1 MFIRGGN
8 RVELVKQNQSVPIY
22 INFTYKAKLK
32 MNNLL
37 NGESIRD
44 FFTKQNSYQIQIE
57 KDKGRDGSPYLNF
70 YFAPSENETI
80 RRVTVNE
87 TLKFKTVLED
97 DGFKV
102 TSIDLA
108 PKYFGDN
115 NVRRLR
121 QSVHFFIDERTKFSL
136 DSNLQH
142 KIEELPI
149 ARERSKIV
157 KERLRS
163 WEMYL
168 DLNLEKAEQNQAEL
182 AYHSPNI
189 STNLREI
196 TLNVHDLQVQIIN
209 KDLRS
214 ANATLITKESEESN
228 REIED
233 QIGTVKRINSSKNR
247 IVIELDEDYVELL
260 RKNRWIPKKNGT
272 IKLNNHGDLSQ
283 AKRLEKGFKD
293 LERGRALNPNLEFL
307 LFDENPISDTS
318 SLTSEF
324 KFNHVL
330 RSNLNTYQKDAV
342 KGALEASDLYLIQG
356 PPGTGKTTVI
366 AEICYQNAIQGLRTL
381 VASQSNLA
389 VDNALSKLLENPK
402 IRILRKGRTNSI
414 EEEGKKFI
422 EENVA
427 FTWKNQTQSAIN
439 EDINLLE
446 KTLLDKKKKDIE
458 YKNTIEDNKNYEA
471 KQNEFESLQKR
482 FAESS
487 DFIQD
492 IENQIIIKQRKAKNL
507 NSTIEQHQ
515 QKTEELYKR
524 INSSQ
529 IELDELS
536 DEVNSTNKKNLL
548 AQQKQEITKAISYKE
563 DVDRLEE
570 LKQLLKSYTNKI
582 EKLLSEK
589 EETEKRSK
597 TYDRKKRTTYGYIN
611 KKTQD
616 VLEIENQI
624 ERVDSEKSTAQLSE
638 PSLNIQLVQ
647 LIEPLEKIV
656 KRQEEVLGDIS
667 YDTATAKEIIHPTQ
681 NYLEVE
687 YVHSLL
693 ETCSSRIV
701 NVPKMSLT
709 KRIWNKISGSYD
721 EHYGVVIEDYTMLL
735 KVLKRIQNDLAI
747 YEKVKKMSER
757 LDQLEIQHEKKVTN
771 YYGNTLDRLNNQ
783 LSMTLRLRNE
793 SEQEF
798 QRLQKS
804 IEKWQRYQTNLY
816 MSYSIRELFIEKERC
831 EKELIKFGKIEETRQ
846 RLTSSI
852 EKMKVDIYKIENKL
866 KYDLSDLE
874 QINSEVHKLTS
885 ELHGLEQS
893 QKEVGVRFE
902 VLKNFL
908 VVNTLEG
915 IEKENRKLKRLI
927 RLNNIS
933 MRETEELLQMKR
945 MWFDM
950 LEGAKEH
957 DLEEIRRMYIK
968 HANVIGITCVQSAR
982 PEFAKEYPDFDVVII
997 DEVSKATPPQL
1008 LLPML
1013 KGKKIILV
1021 GDHHQLP
1028 PLVGQETLEEVASKE
1043 ETIEQQEALKNSL
1056 KESLFERL
1064 FNSLD
1069 NRHKQTL
1076 RIQYR
1081 MHDTIMKTISQFY
1094 EGPTHDSSFGLSCG
1108 IVDSD
1113 SERDHFLD
1121 GQYVKRGQHLMWFD
1135 LPNEAEFFEKSE
1147 AGSTSKYN
1155 EAELRLI
1162 RGIIEDLEAATA
1174 DAKAK
1179 GLIDIESKKQVGII
1193 SFYGDQIQ
1201 KIKNLVDDEIQTEHL
1216 TFRIG
1221 TVDRFQGM
1229 ESDIILASFVR
1240 NHQNPQ
1246 DDIGFLNEYR
1256 RLNVALSRA
1265 KELLIITGSSAM
1277 FTKRA
1282 KNSRTRA
1289 RFKNILQVVKDH
1301 NGLRDYMGRLK

>member
-1 MFIRGGN
+1 M
-8 RVELVKQNQSVPIY
+8 ELVKLHQSVPIY
-22 INFTYKAKLK
+22 INFTYKAKSELE
-32 MNNLL
+32 NLL
-37 NGESIRD
+37 KGLSIRE
-44 FFTKQNSYQIQIE
+44 FLTEQSTYQIQIE
-57 KDKGRDGSPYLNF
+57 KDNGRDEGLYLNF
-70 YFAPSENETI
+70 YFSSSENETI
-80 RRVTVNE
+80 KLITDNMI
-87 TLKFKTVLED
+87 LKFSTVLKD
-97 DGFKV
+97 DGFLVISTRIVQKH
-102 TSIDLA
+102 
-108 PKYFGDN
+108 FGDN
-115 NVRRLR
+115 NVRRLK
-121 QSVHFFIDERTKFSL
+121 QLVHFFIDEKTKFSL
-136 DSNLQH
+136 DSNLQR

-149 ARERSKIV
+149 AREQSKIV

-163 WEMYL
+163 WEVYL
-168 DLNLEKAEQNQAEL
+168 DLMLEKAEHNQADIPYNSL
-182 AYHSPNI
+182 AI

-196 TLNVHDLQVQIIN
+196 TLNIHNLQEHIVG
-209 KDLRS
+209 KKLRS
-214 ANATLITKESEESN
+214 SNATLVTKEGVESSREVEEK
-228 REIED
+228 
-233 QIGTVKRINSSKNR
+233 IGMVKRIDSNKNR
-247 IVIELDEDYVELL
+247 IIVELDEEYVDLI
-260 RKNRWIPKKNGT
+260 RKNRWLPKKNGV
-272 IKLNNHGDLSQ
+272 IKLNNYGDLSQ
-283 AKRLEKGFKD
+283 ARHLRNGFKD
-293 LERGRALNPNLEFL
+293 LQNGRVLNPNLEFL
-307 LFDENPISDTS
+307 LFEENPISDTS
-318 SLTSEF
+318 SFKQEF
-324 KFNHVL
+324 KFDHVL

-471 KQNEFESLQKR
+471 KQNEFESIQKS

-487 DFIQD
+487 DLIQD

-507 NSTIEQHQ
+507 NSTIEQYQ

-548 AQQKQEITKAISYKE
+548 AEQKQEITKAISYKE
-563 DVDRLEE
+563 DADRLEE

-582 EKLLSEK
+582 EELLSEK
-589 EETEKRSK
+589 DETEKRFK
-597 TYDRKKRTTYGYIN
+597 TYDRKKRLTYDFIN

-647 LIEPLEKIV
+647 LIEPLEKII

-681 NYLEVE
+681 SHLETE

-701 NVPKMSLT
+701 NVPKLSLT

-757 LDQLEIQHEKKVTN
+757 LNQLEIQHEKKVTN
-771 YYGNTLDRLNNQ
+771 YYGDTLGRLNNQ
-783 LSMTLRLRNE
+783 LSMTLKLRNE

-804 IEKWQRYQTNLY
+804 IEKWQRYHTNLY

-831 EKELIKFGKIEETRQ
+831 EKELIKFEKIEETRQ
-846 RLTSSI
+846 QLTSSI
-852 EKMKVDIYKIENKL
+852 GQMKVDIHKIENKL
-866 KYDLSDLE
+866 KRDLSDLE
-874 QINSEVHKLTS
+874 QINSKVKELIS
-885 ELHGLEQS
+885 ELDGMEQS
-893 QKEVGVRFE
+893 QKELSIRLE
-902 VLKNFL
+902 ASKNFL
-908 VVNTLEG
+908 ALKTLES

-927 RLNNIS
+927 RLNNVS
-933 MRETEELLQMKR
+933 MNEDEELLQMKR

-968 HANVIGITCVQSAR
+968 HANVIGTTCVQSAR
-982 PEFAKEYPDFDVVII
+982 RDFVEEYPDFDVVII
-997 DEVSKATPPQL
+997 DEVSKATPPEL

-1043 ETIEQQEALKNSL
+1043 ETIEQQETLKNSL

-1069 NRHKQTL
+1069 DRHKQTL

-1094 EGPTHDSSFGLSCG
+1094 EGPTHDSAFGLSCG
-1108 IVDSD
+1108 ILDSD

-1121 GQYVKRGQHLMWFD
+1121 GHYVKRGQHLMWFD

-1147 AGSTSKYN
+1147 SGSTSKYN

-1174 DAKAK
+1174 TAKAK
-1179 GLIDIESKKQVGII
+1179 GLIDIEDKKHVGII

-1229 ESDIILASFVR
+1229 ESDIIIASFVR

-1265 KELLIITGSSAM
+1265 KELLIITGSSSM
-1277 FTKRA
+1277 FTRRA

-1289 RFKNILQVVKDH
+1289 RFKNVLQVVKDH